1 MQCSVI
7 NMLDSAVHCWWL
19 LKPPRKWKM
28 QSVRKCHK
36 RTLHEARSACLEPH
50 IQHEDTSNQRLHSS
64 AFKYNSW
71 RHDTRHIDVHVSDRA
86 PNSRF
91 THFIPYFER
100 RSESRQET
108 STVVCSYATSA
119 SFHATFAHDSFFI
132 FCSNKHV
139 CLHKTCKQFKLKF
152 RNGLQT
158 YLSSPQRKFRIH
170 LRVTYTQS

>member
-1 MQCSVI
+1 MKHVVLVWSHISNMRIPPI
-7 NMLDSAVHCWWL
+7 NAFTQVHL
-19 LKPPRKWKM
+19 
-28 QSVRKCHK
+28 
-36 RTLHEARSACLEPH
+36 
-50 IQHEDTSNQRLHSS
+50 
-64 AFKYNSW
+64 KYNSW

-86 PNSRF
+86 PNSRL

-100 RSESRQET
+100 MSESRQET

-170 LRVTYTQS
+170 LRVTYTQC